1 MRAIAARLEA
11 MRDLRTRIGTQ
22 GERAEEQLETGL
34 GRSRIVL
41 GKFIERLMLESLSSV
56 DSSAHGSEVLT
67 LGQE

>member
-11 MRDLRTRIGTQ
+11 MRDLRTWIGSQ

>member
-11 MRDLRTRIGTQ
+11 MRDLRTWIGTQ

-41 GKFIERLMLESLSSV
+41 GKFIER
-56 DSSAHGSEVLT
+56 
-67 LGQE
+67 